1 MKLIDVKNFSFNYPG
16 QPPLIQEVSF
26 GIESGSFNLLLGLN
40 GSGKTTL
47 IQHLTPTFIK
57 HGKHQGDVLFHGT
70 PLEDSPQEKIGY
82 VMQHP
87 DHQIVTDKVW
97 HELAFGLENL
107 GLSSAEIRQRVAE
120 IVNFFGMNQWFEQ
133 DIATLSGGQKQLL
146 NLASTVIMNPEFL
159 ILDEPTAQLDPI
171 ATDNFIQM
179 LHKLNHEL
187 GITIL
192 ITEHDI
198 SRILPFTDKIMVL
211 EEGRLIIDA
220 PLHEAITEI
229 FAQAPYLNE
238 ILPAAAQLSH
248 EWSKDTYPLP
258 LSVSEGKTW
267 LAQQAKVHNSTKT
280 PSIFEQEN
288 NKISQDTKSTPLIE
302 AKHLW
307 FGYETDADTIRDLS
321 LTINQ
326 GETIMLLGANGS
338 GKSTLMKLL
347 LGQAFAYRGKLL
359 LSGHALKTKQQ
370 VRDYQT
376 KIGYLPQDPT
386 TLFLKD
392 TVLDDLLNGAKDEQ
406 TKQTVLAG
414 LDSFSLGSL
423 VNNNPFDLSGGQQ
436 QLLGLLK
443 VLLRKPQILFVDEPT
458 KGLDEKAK
466 QLVTNIFA
474 SLHDQG
480 VTIVMITHDIDF
492 AAKNA
497 TRVGLFFNG
506 DVTSCMERHAFFATN
521 NFYTTEASRISR
533 DYFSNAITVDEV
545 LTCLKQK

>member
-1 MKLIDVKNFSFNYPG
+1 
-16 QPPLIQEVSF
+16 
-26 GIESGSFNLLLGLN
+26 
-40 GSGKTTL
+40 
-47 IQHLTPTFIK
+47 
-57 HGKHQGDVLFHGT
+57 
-70 PLEDSPQEKIGY
+70 
-82 VMQHP
+82 
-87 DHQIVTDKVW
+87 
-97 HELAFGLENL
+97 
-107 GLSSAEIRQRVAE
+107 
-120 IVNFFGMNQWFEQ
+120 
-133 DIATLSGGQKQLL
+133 
-146 NLASTVIMNPEFL
+146 
-159 ILDEPTAQLDPI
+159 
-171 ATDNFIQM
+171 
-179 LHKLNHEL
+179 
-187 GITIL
+187 
-192 ITEHDI
+192 
-198 SRILPFTDKIMVL
+198 
-211 EEGRLIIDA
+211 
-220 PLHEAITEI
+220 
-229 FAQAPYLNE
+229 
-238 ILPAAAQLSH
+238 
-248 EWSKDTYPLP
+248 
-258 LSVSEGKTW
+258 
-267 LAQQAKVHNSTKT
+267 
-280 PSIFEQEN
+280 
-288 NKISQDTKSTPLIE
+288 
-302 AKHLW
+302 
-307 FGYETDADTIRDLS
+307 
-321 LTINQ
+321 
-326 GETIMLLGANGS
+326 MLLGANGS

-347 LGQAFAYRGKLL
+347 LGQDFAYRGKLL

-414 LDSFSLGSL
+414 LDSFGLGSL

-458 KGLDEKAK
+458 KGLDAKAK